1 MKKKV
6 LFTGG
11 GTGGHVY
18 PALAI
23 IEKLNRDEVDIIWL
37 GSSKGMEKKIVDAVG
52 IPFYSIPC
60 GKMRRYF
67 SWQNFTDVFKIIGG
81 FFVSLYYLMK
91 LKPSLVFSK
100 GGFVTVPP
108 VAAASLLKI
117 PVFTHDSDIGP
128 GLATRINAI
137 SADRILVSSE
147 KSRNYF
153 SDKKNKKV
161 YVTGNPV
168 RGDISRGDSEKG
180 RGIINLKKDKPVILI
195 MGGSLGAEQLNTL
208 VYDNMEFLCNK
219 YFVIHQTGE
228 GNYTKKV
235 LPGYYSVPYFD
246 DELPHILAICDLVIS
261 RAGASAVWEFA
272 SVELPSILIPL
283 ESGSRGEQVKNAEV
297 FQEHGCSIVLR
308 GDISSET
315 FMDSIENIMDNK
327 DKLSKMKEAA
337 AQIAKMDSAL
347 IIKDMIEEVV

>member
-1 MKKKV
+1 M
-6 LFTGG
+6 
-11 GTGGHVY
+11 
-18 PALAI
+18 
-23 IEKLNRDEVDIIWL
+23 
-37 GSSKGMEKKIVDAVG
+37 
-52 IPFYSIPC
+52 
-60 GKMRRYF
+60 
-67 SWQNFTDVFKIIGG
+67 
-81 FFVSLYYLMK
+81 
-91 LKPSLVFSK
+91 
-100 GGFVTVPP
+100 
-108 VAAASLLKI
+108 
-117 PVFTHDSDIGP
+117 
-128 GLATRINAI
+128 
-137 SADRILVSSE
+137 
-147 KSRNYF
+147 
-153 SDKKNKKV
+153 
-161 YVTGNPV
+161 
-168 RGDISRGDSEKG
+168 
-180 RGIINLKKDKPVILI
+180 
-195 MGGSLGAEQLNTL
+195 
-208 VYDNMEFLCNK
+208 
-219 YFVIHQTGE
+219 
-228 GNYTKKV
+228 KKV